1 MKFEIET
8 EKKRKKR
15 IEEEE
20 INWSS
25 SSWLRKKKLGFWVL
39 EKREGNGGNE
49 KTKPKR
55 KLNRKKSPLIV

>member
-8 EKKRKKR
+8 EKKRKKG

-39 EKREGNGGNE
+39 EKREGNSGRDERENDE
-49 KTKPKR
+49 
-55 KLNRKKSPLIV
+55 